1 MRHPLRYPFRQ
12 VRVIESRSVRRA
24 KEALEVA
31 SHMVSNS
38 KKERDTEEIVDSEGN
53 DLLAEYTNS
62 EGAESEEDVGAVDAS
77 ILGKAVVTGTDWT
90 AETILSQLGKGNIT
104 LDPAFQRRDAWAQ
117 SRKAK
122 FIESIILGLPIPQL
136 VLAESQ
142 ETKGTFLVIDGKQR
156 LLSLQQFAGLK
167 LPLDQEPLVL
177 KGLLVRTELEGKTYS
192 DLQSDPK
199 LGRFLSA
206 FENQSIRT
214 VIVRNWQSEKVLY
227 TIFHRLNTSSVPLSP
242 QELRQALHPGKF
254 LKFAVAY
261 SEESPGLKRTLNLN
275 KPDFRMRDVE
285 LLVRY
290 YAYRN
295 FITDY
300 SGSLKEFLDDT
311 CKTLN
316 GQWKKKESEIRE
328 QAHQLE
334 RAISATFKIFGSGQ
348 AFRKWDG
355 QTFERRFNRAAFD
368 IMVYYFSHHSA
379 RKQAVESRHEVKKA
393 FQVLCEGDNAFLR
406 SLETSTKSIQSNSIR
421 FSRWGRSLKKLG
433 VPIQI
438 PRIKLAR
445 SKR

>member
-1 MRHPLRYPFRQ
+1 MP
-12 VRVIESRSVRRA
+12 E
-24 KEALEVA
+24 
-31 SHMVSNS
+31 
-38 KKERDTEEIVDSEGN
+38 KKKKNDSEEILDSEGN
-53 DLLAEYTNS
+53 DLLAEFTNS
-62 EGAESEEDVGAVDAS
+62 EGAESEEDLGAVDAS
-77 ILGKAVVTGTDWT
+77 LLGKAVVTGTDWT
-90 AETILSQLGKGNIT
+90 AETILSQLGKGNIS

-142 ETKGTFLVIDGKQR
+142 ETKGTFIVIDGKQR

-167 LPLDQEPLVL
+167 LPPDQEPLVL
-177 KGLLVRTELEGKTYS
+177 KGLLVRKELEGKTYK

-206 FENQSIRT
+206 FENQPIRT

-254 LKFAVAY
+254 LRFAVAY

-295 FITDY
+295 FIADY

-316 GQWKKKESEIRE
+316 GQWKKKETEIRE

-334 RAISATFKIFGSGQ
+334 RAISATFKIFGKGQ

-355 QTFERRFNRAAFD
+355 RGFERRFNRAAFD
-368 IMVYYFSHHSA
+368 IMVYYFSHVGV
-379 RKQAVESRHEVKKA
+379 RKKA
-393 FQVLCEGDNAFLR
+393 IELRHKVKEAFEQLCDNDNAFLR
-406 SLETSTKSIQSNSIR
+406 SLETSTKNIQSNSIR

-433 VPIQI
+433 IQVQI

-445 SKR
+445 AKH